1 VTRATEDLRDVDV
14 PRAICVRPCCWFA
27 PLVRNVRL
35 YHGRVV
41 VLPIALLVRLVRDVR
56 LCYDLVM
63 AIAVRPPCSRVDEMV
78 IYARLE
84 VDVPKS
90 IDFLCSE
97 VDAKMSYDASLLI
110 GIEDRH
116 YFQTV
121 VLASVP
127 QLHVVVHA
135 LMRIEARLL
144 CPLVEAMVIYAR
156 LHADELKAIQVH
168 LCCVVSMSTE
178 FHLYYGLWAS
188 LPVVVSGPRL

>member
-41 VLPIALLVRLVRDVR
+41 VLPIALLVRHVR

-127 QLHVVVHA
+127 QLRVVVDA
-135 LMRIEARLL
+135 LTRIEARLL

-168 LCCVVSMSTE
+168 LRCVVSVPTE
-178 FHLYYGLWAS
+178 FHL
-188 LPVVVSGPRL
+188 